1 MRLVLMTCYRDY
13 PSLRTGTPKTGGL
26 NLRFLRTSSGIT
38 TQAFSKRRT
47 IKKPMLLK
55 AGRRIPMD
63 PIITC
68 GLKYPSTIGCK
79 ERSLPGSLSL
89 EVAASLSHKLLD
101 TLARTKKYVRLFPL
115 ISRIIGAKESKEN
128 PNAT

>member
-1 MRLVLMTCYRDY
+1 MRLVLITCYRDY

-26 NLRFLRTSSGIT
+26 NLHSLRTSSGIT

-89 EVAASLSHKLLD
+89 EVTASLSHQPLD
-101 TLARTKKYVRLFPL
+101 TLARTNKYLRSFPPNSQNYWSKK
-115 ISRIIGAKESKEN
+115 SKEN